1 MSTDIQQTLSNEKE
15 NSNGNEVTPALD
27 QDAESGVVDDQQD
40 GADFLITLCIL
51 GLRKKLGDLVFS
63 KGWKI
68 WMLYG
73 SMAHISFL
81 YALSE
86 TTTSTYEVFAAS
98 SFKSHS
104 LIGAIA
110 VVVSITSGIAQ
121 PFLAK
126 ITDFSSR
133 GMALSVAVLVYAVG
147 YIVVASSTTIQA
159 VASGEV
165 IYGIGNMGIDLMT
178 SIILADITSL
188 QWRGFMQGLYSMPF
202 VITAFV
208 TGNISTAI
216 SANTLN
222 GWRWGYGMFIILI
235 PISITPAVVA
245 KKIGGFR
252 FPPTHSLPLA
262 SSSYARRKQ
271 LGSEQ
276 PQSLLE
282 LGPYYWRLIDAFS
295 LLLLGAGFAL
305 ILLPFTLYT
314 KVHNAWKNPSLIAMF
329 VVGGV
334 LLITFVIWEIKGA
347 SHPIMPRRVMNRTFL
362 CSILINFMTFL
373 SSTVTLTYFS
383 SYVYVV
389 KDWSVTNYTYFNNIM
404 TVGLSVFAVLAGLIQ
419 RVTHRYKYLQLSGL
433 CIRLI
438 GQGLTLLAAHGN
450 KTDAVLVMSQILT
463 SLGAAFSIIG
473 SAVALQASVPHQDLA
488 LVISLLALWDYLSS
502 AMGNAISAAIWTV
515 KLPQNLDKYLG
526 DALNS
531 TEIAEIYGSIIV
543 ARLAEPRDLVIK
555 AYNDTAYYLFLPV
568 LCLSTLSILAAC
580 FTTNFYLGTTH
591 NAIESKEV
599 RLRDR
604 SETHEEVTKRK
615 AAEIEARFKDSEQLA
630 IWKVAGWR

>member
-1 MSTDIQQTLSNEKE
+1 MSTDIQQTLSDEKE
-15 NSNGNEVTPALD
+15 NSNGNNVTPALD
-27 QDAESGVVDDQQD
+27 KDAESGVVDDQQD
-40 GADFLITLCIL
+40 GVTSMEAFY
-51 GLRKKLGDLVFS
+51 LVFS

-73 SMAHISFL
+73 SMALISFL

-98 SFKSHS
+98 SFESHS

-110 VVVSITSGIAQ
+110 VVVSITSGIAR

-126 ITDFSSR
+126 VALNPSR

-147 YIVVASSTTIQA
+147 YIVVASSSTIEA

-165 IYGIGNMGIDLMT
+165 IYGIGNTGIDLMT

-208 TGNISTAI
+208 AGKISTAI

-235 PISITPAVVA
+235 PISITPAVVVLFWANRKA
-245 KKIGGFR
+245 KKIGAL
-252 FPPTHSLPLA
+252 SLA

-271 LGSEQ
+271 LGGEQ

-282 LGPYYWRLIDAFS
+282 LGPYYWRLIDAFG

-389 KDWSVTNYTYFNNIM
+389 KDWSLTNYTYFNNIM

-433 CIRLI
+433 CIRLMYGVHCSVAFANFLFYLLS

-450 KTDAVLVMSQILT
+450 KSDAVLVMSQILT

-473 SAVALQASVPHQDLA
+473 SGVALQASVPHQD
-488 LVISLLALWDYLSS
+488 YLGS

-526 DALNS
+526 DTLNS

-555 AYNDTAYYLFLPV
+555 AYDDTAYYLFLPA

-604 SETHEEVTKRK
+604 SETDEEVTKRK
-615 AAEIEARFKDSEQLA
+615 AAEIEARFKDSEQLT
-630 IWKVAGWR
+630 I